1 MHTNTELRDAAAAA
15 RDIIADLDRLGVRV
29 ASVHLGRN
37 DADIVIQV
45 ASAFDRAVVA
55 AALGLPTCE
64 LIGSVSNPLRES
76 TGTVV
81 HDLGEF
87 RVAAYGPASDREPA
101 AAVKAGA

>member
-1 MHTNTELRDAAAAA
+1 VHTNAELRDAALVAA
-15 RDIIADLDRLGVRV
+15 DIIADLDRLGVRV

-37 DADIVIQV
+37 DADITIQV
-45 ASAFDRAVVA
+45 GSAFDRAVVA

-87 RVAAYGPASDREPA
+87 SVAAYGPASDREPA